1 MKKRTGVIA
10 AIVIIVALIAAACI
24 YGCMTG
30 RAKQPPVSP
39 TPPVAEPDSPQPA
52 APDAPDTPAPTAPT
66 GGQSVVVYVP
76 DETAETLVPVGTQA
90 ADTSDQALADALI
103 ASGALPEGVQVQS
116 AVVEGDV
123 LRLDM
128 NEAYGDAVRASGTA
142 GEAMLIYALVDTFA
156 QAYGVQQV
164 LITVEGEPLE
174 SGHAIYDKPLKMG
187 YTQ

>member
-10 AIVIIVALIAAACI
+10 AIVIIVALIAVGI
-24 YGCMTG
+24 YGYMTG

-52 APDAPDTPAPTAPT
+52 APDAPDTPAPTPPI

-90 ADTSDQALADALI
+90 SDTSDQALADALI